1 MAFFTVQVKT
11 ICESLCGYEEPQGYE
26 NVERILD
33 ESVPKLFDF
42 YFPIW
47 DEEYRPILCKKILKH
62 YYMKEI
68 GAETPGLW
76 KLWLDETLNRIMPYY
91 NQLYKTTTYD
101 FNPFYDVDLTTNH
114 SGNRDTSKSNL
125 SNEVVDG
132 TEKQRANNSR
142 NIDRQNSGLENSR
155 GENSSRGTTN
165 DVSKYSDT
173 PQGSITD
180 LEKDKYL
187 TNATIEYGNN
197 TLDATNKNSVVK
209 QGDEKT
215 TDKYTVQDDKDT
227 NTKRAHVGQEKI
239 GDIETYIQHVVGTH
253 GHKTYMAKIM
263 EYRKMLL
270 NIDAMIIEELS
281 DLFMGLWG

>member
-1 MAFFTVQVKT
+1 MAYFTVQVKT
-11 ICESLCGYEEPQGYE
+11 ICESLCGYEEPQGYD

-33 ESVPKLFDF
+33 ESVPKIFDF
-42 YFPIW
+42 NFPIW

-114 SGNRDTSKSNL
+114 TGNRDTSKSNL
-125 SNEVVDG
+125 SNEVVDE

-155 GENSSRGTTN
+155 GENSSKGTTS

-173 PQGSITD
+173 PQGSIKD

-253 GHKTYMAKIM
+253 GNKTYMAKIM
-263 EYRKMLL
+263 EYRKMLI